1 MFNVLVAV
9 FVIAN
14 TKTSIYQYMYFL
26 YPCLKNRE
34 KKADSLWNFCGFFLC
49 YRYLFQIYFK
59 GLNILSVT
67 LSSSVI
73 TSAVPLNSP
82 LKTSSLP

>member
-34 KKADSLWNFCGFFLC
+34 KKAGSLWNFCGIFVVFFVLQV
-49 YRYLFQIYFK
+49 FIPDIF
-59 GLNILSVT
+59 
-67 LSSSVI
+67 
-73 TSAVPLNSP
+73 
-82 LKTSSLP
+82 

>member
-34 KKADSLWNFCGFFLC
+34 KKQIPCGIFVEFFVLQV
-49 YRYLFQIYFK
+49 FIPDIF
-59 GLNILSVT
+59 
-67 LSSSVI
+67 
-73 TSAVPLNSP
+73 
-82 LKTSSLP
+82 